1 MCLRVVHRL
10 RSKRGD
16 FKAAVADYS
25 RALELD
31 PRHFKAVYNRAFS
44 YDKVCASPLWVL
56 LSLLLTRVAG
66 GTNSTHARVHARSR
80 THARPPASHHE
91 PLPARPPSC
100 PQMGRLDE
108 AVADYSTAIS
118 LEPRNANAFHNR
130 GSTLDKMGR
139 LDHAV
144 ADFSAA
150 LELDPSNATTHNA
163 RGLARDRA
171 AGAPGVAPAGA
182 TALREGAIA
191 DFSAACGLEPDNP
204 VFRHNRG
211 FCYRCVERA

>member
-1 MCLRVVHRL
+1 
-10 RSKRGD
+10 
-16 FKAAVADYS
+16 
-25 RALELD
+25 
-31 PRHFKAVYNRAFS
+31 
-44 YDKVCASPLWVL
+44 
-56 LSLLLTRVAG
+56 
-66 GTNSTHARVHARSR
+66 
-80 THARPPASHHE
+80 
-91 PLPARPPSC
+91 
-100 PQMGRLDE
+100 MGRLEE
-108 AVADYSTAIS
+108 AVADYSTAIG

-139 LDHAV
+139 LEHAV
-144 ADFSAA
+144 ADFSSA

-171 AGAPGVAPAGA
+171 AGQPGVAPAGA

-211 FCYRCVERA
+211 FCYRCVHVPLGAHWRAREVACTSVRSLKCFPPSHC